1 MASKKRGTAAADK
14 KPPAEPAHQGWPEA
28 ERLRGR
34 VPGSHLIDSSSD
46 VCPGCGNR
54 LDFWACEAVC
64 HLCGLKFTCDE

>member
-1 MASKKRGTAAADK
+1 
-14 KPPAEPAHQGWPEA
+14 
-28 ERLRGR
+28 LRGR

-46 VCPGCGNR
+46 VCPGSGNR